1 MLNVVAIMGRLV
13 ADPELRTT
21 PAGVNVCR
29 FRIACDRSYVQ
40 QGQERQAD
48 FIDIVAWRQQAEFVS
63 KYFQKG
69 SMIAVEGSLQTRN
82 YQDKNGNNRTAVE
95 VVANN
100 ISFAG
105 TKRQDGQSVPSYEQ
119 QTINHVQQA
128 KAAQN
133 ASQPHFTDD
142 QPDAIPPDDFA
153 VINDNDDLPF

>member
-21 PAGVNVCR
+21 QAGHSVCS

-48 FIDIVAWRQQAEFVS
+48 FIDIVAWRQQADFVS

-69 SMIAVEGSLQTRN
+69 SMIAVEGSLQTRQ
-82 YQDKNGNNRTAVE
+82 YQDKQGSNRTAVE

-119 QTINHVQQA
+119 QTKNHVQQA

-133 ASQPHFTDD
+133 AQQPAYT
-142 QPDAIPPDDFA
+142 QGSMDDFA

>member
-21 PAGVNVCR
+21 QSGINVVS
-29 FRIACDRSYVQ
+29 FRIACDRNFAR
-40 QGQERQAD
+40 QGEQRQAD

-69 SMIAVEGSLQTRN
+69 SLIAIEGSLQTRQ

-105 TKRQDGQSVPSYEQ
+105 PKSNNQGGGSYQNAAPSYQ
-119 QTINHVQQA
+119 NQA
-128 KAAQN
+128 PARPAAVE
-133 ASQPHFTDD
+133 AAPSYS
-142 QPDAIPPDDFA
+142 AGSADDFA
-153 VINDNDDLPF
+153 VIDDSDDLPF

>member
-1 MLNVVAIMGRLV
+1 MINIVAIMGRLV

-21 PAGVNVCR
+21 PAGHSVCS
-29 FRIACDRSYVQ
+29 FRIACERSYVQ

-48 FIDIVAWRQQAEFVS
+48 FIDIVAWRQQADFVS

-69 SMIAVEGSLQTRN
+69 SMIAVEGSLQTRQ
-82 YQDKNGNNRTAVE
+82 YQDKNGNSRTAVE

-105 TKRQDGQSVPSYEQ
+105 AKRQDGQSAPSYEQ
-119 QTINHVQQA
+119 QTKNHVQQA

-133 ASQPHFTDD
+133 VPQPTYT
-142 QPDAIPPDDFA
+142 QGSMDDFA

>member
-21 PAGVNVCR
+21 PAGHSVCS

-48 FIDIVAWRQQAEFVS
+48 FIDIVAWRQQADFVS

-69 SMIAVEGSLQTRN
+69 SMIAIDGSLQTRN

-105 TKRQDGQSVPSYEQ
+105 AKRQDAQSAPSYEQ
-119 QTINHVQQA
+119 QTANHVKQA
-128 KAAQN
+128 KAQTGFAQGS
-133 ASQPHFTDD
+133 A
-142 QPDAIPPDDFA
+142 DDFA
-153 VINDNDDLPF
+153 VIDDNDDLPF

>member
-21 PAGVNVCR
+21 TQGNSVCS

-69 SMIAVEGSLQTRN
+69 SLIAVEGSLQTRQ

-105 TKRQDGQSVPSYEQ
+105 AKRQGAQSAPSYEQ
-119 QTINHVQQA
+119 QTANHVQQD
-128 KAAQN
+128 KAQSGFAQGS
-133 ASQPHFTDD
+133 A
-142 QPDAIPPDDFA
+142 DDFA
-153 VINDNDDLPF
+153 VISDNDDLPF

>member
-21 PAGVNVCR
+21 PAGHSVCS
-29 FRIACDRSYVQ
+29 FRIACDRSYAQ

-48 FIDIVAWRQQAEFVS
+48 FIDIVAWRQQADFVS

-69 SMIAVEGSLQTRN
+69 SMIAVEGRLQTRN

-105 TKRQDGQSVPSYEQ
+105 AKRQDSQSVPSYEQ
-119 QTINHVQQA
+119 QTASHVEQA
-128 KAAQN
+128 KAQTGFAQGS
-133 ASQPHFTDD
+133 A
-142 QPDAIPPDDFA
+142 DDFA
-153 VINDNDDLPF
+153 VISDNDDLPF